1 MNWNVFVKHIKLI
14 IMIEIMPSDVR
25 KVFEHLNKQ
34 VECSDDG
41 MDHNDLVVQ
50 TTLTLSD
57 PSARALV
64 SVFVPV
70 LHLVK
75 SKN

>member
-1 MNWNVFVKHIKLI
+1 
-14 IMIEIMPSDVR
+14 MIEIMPSDVR

-50 TTLTLSD
+50 TTLSD

>member
-1 MNWNVFVKHIKLI
+1 
-14 IMIEIMPSDVR
+14 MIEIMPSDVR

-50 TTLTLSD
+50 TSYQTPQPEHS
-57 PSARALV
+57 SAC
-64 SVFVPV
+64 S
-70 LHLVK
+70 
-75 SKN
+75 SQSSTW

>member
-50 TTLTLSD
+50 TSYLTPQPEHS
-57 PSARALV
+57 SAC
-64 SVFVPV
+64 S
-70 LHLVK
+70 
-75 SKN
+75 SQSSTW